1 MRKKITLSILALI
14 PFLVQAQIG
23 IKGGLNFAN
32 VTNAS
37 SINAGS
43 RSGFNVGVFFG
54 GASKGLIASRTE
66 LLFSRQGYD
75 YKTNSTSGTVN
86 LDYIMLP
93 QLMGINITKLLMI
106 QAGIQMAY
114 LINAKVDSTTNG
126 SGGSGNPYGALM
138 DYYNRFDYGVG
149 IGVEVHPYKGLLI
162 GAKYNLGL
170 GKLYKEAQS
179 GQMPSFS
186 SVDAKQNLVQLFV
199 GWRFGK

>member
-1 MRKKITLSILALI
+1 MRNLITLCILALI
-14 PFLVQAQIG
+14 PCFMQAQIG

-43 RSGFNVGVFFG
+43 RSGFNVGIFFG

-75 YKTNSTSGTVN
+75 YKTNTTSGTVD

-93 QLMGINITKLLMI
+93 QLMGINITKYLML

-126 SGGSGNPYGALM
+126 SGNNPYGALM

>member
-1 MRKKITLSILALI
+1 MKNFIAI
-14 PFLVQAQIG
+14 PMLLLFPFFTKAQIG

-43 RSGFNVGVFFG
+43 RSGFNVGIFFG
-54 GASKGLIASRTE
+54 GASKGIIGSRTE

-75 YKTNSTSGTVN
+75 YKTNTTSGTVN

-93 QLMGINITKLLMI
+93 QLMSINITKLLMI

-114 LINAKVDSTTNG
+114 LVNAKVDSTSNSG
-126 SGGSGNPYGALM
+126 SGSNPYGALM

-149 IGVEVHPYKGLLI
+149 VGVELHPYKGFLI

-179 GQMPSFS
+179 GQMPNFS